1 MTNNK
6 QLRTEEFIAYD
17 LVLVKGSKY
26 KGMLKVAANAMSV
39 IPWVGNFI
47 AAGNTIHSEYEQGKI
62 NELYQEW
69 FHTHKVKI
77 ESLYRDLNSLSEH
90 IEVIQ
95 LDLANRLESEE
106 YLSLVRKSFRS
117 WDQADTKEK
126 RRYIVNLISNAATSS
141 VCHDDQVRLFNEWI
155 DKYHEIHFMVIKAI
169 VNTNGITRK
178 HIWLNISDSKPR
190 EDSSDADLFKLVIRD
205 LSTGGVIRQ
214 TRITNYQGQFIKKT
228 TRSSKGSDTLESAFE
243 DSKPYELTELGQK
256 FVHYTM
262 NEVIA
267 RLD

>member
-1 MTNNK
+1 MPSDK
-6 QLRTEEFIAYD
+6 LRTEEFIAYD
-17 LVLVKGSKY
+17 LVLVKGSRY

-39 IPWVGNFI
+39 IPWVGSFI
-47 AAGNTIHSEYEQGKI
+47 AAGNTIQSEYEQGRV
-62 NELYQEW
+62 NELYREW
-69 FHTHKVKI
+69 LHTHKVKI
-77 ESLYRDLNSLSEH
+77 EALYRDLNSLTQN

-95 LDLANRLESEE
+95 VDLTNRLQSEE
-106 YLSLVRKSFRS
+106 YLSLVRKAFRS
-117 WDQADTKEK
+117 WDQADTEEK
-126 RRYIVNLISNAATSS
+126 RRYVVNLISNAATGS

-169 VNTNGITRK
+169 VNTNGVTRK
-178 HIWLNISDSKPR
+178 NIWLNISDSIPR

-214 TRITNYQGQFIKKT
+214 TRRTNYQGQFIKEL
-228 TRSSKGSDTLESAFE
+228 TRSSRGSNTLESAFE

-262 NEVIA
+262 NEAIV
-267 RLD
+267 RLG